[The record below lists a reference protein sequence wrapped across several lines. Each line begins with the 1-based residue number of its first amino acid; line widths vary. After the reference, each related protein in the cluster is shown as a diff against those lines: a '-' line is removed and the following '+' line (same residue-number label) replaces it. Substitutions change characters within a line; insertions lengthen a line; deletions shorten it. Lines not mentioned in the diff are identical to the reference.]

1 MGICDMPDM
10 QKTEKQRHLPLFGL
24 PKILPFVRP
33 YRGTVAAMITMGA
46 ASSLADAFYPLF
58 DRYVLD
64 HFIGE
69 RTLSGMRTFVLVY
82 VLMIVVQQAVNY
94 WSMCMCGSVE
104 MRIDRD
110 LRNAAFAHLQ
120 ELSVSYYNRNSV
132 GYIHA
137 RVMSDTGK
145 IGELAAWRMM
155 DMIWYLSYLIFVFVM
170 MFLIHPPLAMWVTLL
185 IPGAA
190 VLVSLFQG
198 RLADLNR
205 QVREINAQ
213 ITGRFNEGVSG
224 ARSIKVLVSDRRMK
238 KAFLTETGRM
248 QRTSVRAGRCSALFI
263 SSVTLLSS
271 LALALVL
278 WQGGML
284 TRERLMGIGT
294 LSVFMSYAV
303 SLLEP
308 VQVMIE
314 TLAAL
319 IAIQVNIER
328 FSGLLEEKTEVT
340 DRADVTAVYGDSFHP
355 RRENWEPLEG
365 AVEFRDVTFRY
376 PDGDEN
382 VLEHFNLQV
391 QPGQRIAIVGETG
404 AGKSTLVNLVC
415 RFFEPTEGQLL
426 IDGRDVRERSQLWL
440 HSHIGYVQQSPYLFS
455 GSVRDNMRYGRP
467 EASDEQ
473 IMEAL
478 RLVSADHIAARMEK
492 GLDTPL
498 GEGGDQLSTGEK
510 QLFSMARALLADPA
524 ILILDEA
531 TSSIDT
537 VTEALLQNAVE
548 TVVRGR
554 TSFVIAHRLSTIV
567 RADVILAVKD
577 GAIREQGTHEE
588 LMQRDGY
595 YSRLYRQQFSGI

>member
-1 MGICDMPDM
+1 MPE
-10 QKTEKQRHLPLFGL
+10 KPRTEKQRHLPLFGL
-24 PKILPFVRP
+24 PKILPFIRP
-33 YRGTVAAMITMGA
+33 YRLTIAAMITMGA
-46 ASSLADAFYPLF
+46 ASSLADAVYPLF

-69 RTLSGMRTFVLVY
+69 KTLSGMHMFAAGY
-82 VLMIVVQQAVNY
+82 VLLVIVQQAVNY
-94 WSMCMCGSVE
+94 WSMRMCGSVE

-110 LRNAAFAHLQ
+110 LRNAAFSHLQ

-170 MFLIHPPLAMWVTLL
+170 MFLIHPPLALLVTLL
-185 IPGAA
+185 VPAAA

-198 RLADLNR
+198 RLTALNR

-224 ARSIKVLVSDRRMK
+224 ARSIKVLVTEERMK
-238 KAFLTETGRM
+238 KAFLTETARM
-248 QRTSVRAGRCSALFI
+248 QRISVRAGRCSALFI

-271 LALALVL
+271 LALAMVL

-314 TLAAL
+314 TLASL

-328 FSGLLEEKTEVT
+328 FSQLLEERTEIT
-340 DRADVTAVYGDSFHP
+340 DRPDVTAVYGDSFLP

-382 VLEHFNLQV
+382 VLEHFQLRV
-391 QPGQRIAIVGETG
+391 EPGQRVAIVGETG

-415 RFFEPTEGQLL
+415 RFFEPTEGRLL
-426 IDGRDVRERSQLWL
+426 IDGRDVRDRSQLWL

-467 EASDEQ
+467 EASDEE

-478 RLVSADHIAARMEK
+478 RLVSADHIVERMEG
-492 GLDTPL
+492 GLDSPL

-537 VTEALLQNAVE
+537 VTEELLQRAVE
-548 TVVRGR
+548 TVVKGR

-595 YSRLYRQQFSGI
+595 YSRLYRQQFSGT

>member
-1 MGICDMPDM
+1 MSEMPNNE
-10 QKTEKQRHLPLFGL
+10 KTKRLPLFGL
-24 PKILPFVRP
+24 PRLLPYVRP
-33 YRGTVAAMITMGA
+33 YRATVAVMIALGA
-46 ASSLADAFYPLF
+46 ASSLADAVYPLF

-69 RTLSGMRTFVLVY
+69 KTLSGLPLFVLAY
-82 VLMIVVQQAVNY
+82 AGLIILQQAVNY

-104 MRIDRD
+104 MRVDRD
-110 LRNAAFAHLQ
+110 LRNAAFSHLQ

-145 IGELAAWRMM
+145 IGELVAWRMM
-155 DMIWYLSYLIFVFVM
+155 DMVWYLSYLAFVFVM
-170 MFLIHPPLAMWVTLL
+170 MYLIHPGLALWVTLL
-185 IPGAA
+185 VPAAA
-190 VLVSLFQG
+190 VLVSVFQG
-198 RLADLNR
+198 RLTHTNR
-205 QVREINAQ
+205 LVREINGQ
-213 ITGRFNEGVSG
+213 ITAGFNEGVSG
-224 ARSIKVLVSDRRMK
+224 ARSIKVLETEEKMKRAFRSDTARM
-238 KAFLTETGRM
+238 R
-248 QRTSVRAGRCSALFI
+248 RTSVLAGHYSALFI
-263 SSVTLLSS
+263 STVTLLSS
-271 LALALVL
+271 AALALVL

-284 TRERLMGIGT
+284 TQQRLMGIGT

-319 IAIQVNIER
+319 AAIQVNIER
-328 FSGLLEEKTEVT
+328 FTNLLGEHTEIRDSEEVT
-340 DRADVTAVYGDSFHP
+340 ARYGDSFQP
-355 RRENWEPLEG
+355 RKENWEPLEG

-376 PDGDEN
+376 PDGGEN
-382 VLEHFNLQV
+382 VLEHFQLKV
-391 QPGQRIAIVGETG
+391 RPGQRIAIVGETG
-404 AGKSTLVNLVC
+404 AGKSTLVNLIC

-426 IDGRDVRERSQLWL
+426 IDGLDVRERSQLWL

-467 EASDEQ
+467 EATDEE

-478 RLVSADHIAARMEK
+478 RLVSADRITERLEH
-492 GLDTPL
+492 GLDSLL
-498 GEGGDQLSTGEK
+498 GEGGGQLSTGEK

-537 VTEALLQNAVE
+537 VTEEMLQRAVE

-554 TSFVIAHRLSTIV
+554 TSFIIAHRLSTIV
-567 RADVILAVKD
+567 RADVILAVND
-577 GAIREQGTHEE
+577 GEIAEQGSHSE
-588 LMQRDGY
+588 LMQRNGY
-595 YSRLYRQQFSGI
+595 YSRLYRQQFSGN

>member
-1 MGICDMPDM
+1 MPE
-10 QKTEKQRHLPLFGL
+10 KPRTEKQRHLPLFGL
-24 PKILPFVRP
+24 PKILPFIRP
-33 YRGTVAAMITMGA
+33 YRLTIAAMITMGA
-46 ASSLADAFYPLF
+46 ASSLADAVYPLF

-69 RTLSGMRTFVLVY
+69 KTLSGMHMFAAGY
-82 VLMIVVQQAVNY
+82 VLLVIVQQAVNY
-94 WSMCMCGSVE
+94 WSMRMCGSVE

-110 LRNAAFAHLQ
+110 LRNAAFSHLQ

-170 MFLIHPPLAMWVTLL
+170 MFLIHPPLALLVTLL
-185 IPGAA
+185 VPAAA

-198 RLADLNR
+198 RLTALNR
-205 QVREINAQ
+205 QVREINAK

-224 ARSIKVLVSDRRMK
+224 ARSIKVLVTEERMK
-238 KAFLTETGRM
+238 KAFLAETARM
-248 QRTSVRAGRCSALFI
+248 QRISVRAGRCSALFI

-271 LALALVL
+271 LALAMVL

-314 TLAAL
+314 TLASL

-328 FSGLLEEKTEVT
+328 FSQLLEDRTEIT
-340 DRADVTAVYGDSFHP
+340 DRPDVTAVYGDSFLP

-382 VLEHFNLQV
+382 VLEHFQLRV
-391 QPGQRIAIVGETG
+391 EPGQRVAIVGETG

-415 RFFEPTEGQLL
+415 RFFEPTEGRLL
-426 IDGRDVRERSQLWL
+426 IDGRDVRDRSQLWL

-467 EASDEQ
+467 EASDEE

-478 RLVSADHIAARMEK
+478 RLVSADHIVERMEG
-492 GLDTPL
+492 GLDSPL

-537 VTEALLQNAVE
+537 VTEELLQRAVE
-548 TVVRGR
+548 TVVKGR

-595 YSRLYRQQFSGI
+595 YSRLYRQQFSGT